1 MPISPIDLQTS
12 ISQVFEIGRN
22 EHAKSELLV
31 AQQHLLEKEST
42 DKSKNKNTV
51 LEEAKKNEK
60 TEIRHE
66 EHNERNL
73 HHQHDHE
80 HNSEEKKKD
89 SRAIDEKMGKF
100 IDVFK

>member
-1 MPISPIDLQTS
+1 MPITPIDLQTS

-42 DKSKNKNTV
+42 DKSKKTNTT

-60 TEIRHE
+60 TELRHE
-66 EHNERNL
+66 EHKERNL
-73 HHQHDHE
+73 HQQHGSE
-80 HNSEEKKKD
+80 HDVEEKKDGKR
-89 SRAIDEKMGKF
+89 STDEKLGKI
-100 IDVFK
+100 IDVLK

>member
-31 AQQHLLEKEST
+31 AQQHLLEKESAE
-42 DKSKNKNTV
+42 KSKKTNST

-60 TEIRHE
+60 TEIRNE
-66 EHNERNL
+66 EHQERNL
-73 HHQHDHE
+73 HRQHSQG
-80 HNSEEKKKD
+80 HNAGEKKED
-89 SRAIDEKMGKF
+89 NRSIDEKLGKI
-100 IDVFK
+100 IDVLK

>member
-66 EHNERNL
+66 EHKERNL
-73 HHQHDHE
+73 HHQHAHDD
-80 HNSEEKKKD
+80 NPEEKKKD